1 MAAVRA
7 KMRPGS
13 LTGLVDLFVGRRV
26 HRYVFDRVLGMSERS
41 LLQGAAHAAQ
51 SVVDATQSAMHGEP
65 ALLDGLEEGGLLDPV
80 LHASLAHKVTQHR
93 HRNGW
98 MLNHESFQFQRID
111 LGGSPTLCGT
121 RLVVGARREAA
132 AELAGMHRLHLG
144 SVLTVVD
151 DQPDGLWR
159 PSRQAALLAER
170 GCTVQCA
177 VSFTKEP
184 DDATHGISNGHG
196 RYFGAAAAPVPHFY
210 TLEAS
215 VDGDALRD
223 GGVADPDALRWCV
236 VDVNGMSD
244 HDDIGFWQAAA
255 EVPLV

>member
-1 MAAVRA
+1 
-7 KMRPGS
+7 MRPGS

-159 PSRQAALLAER
+159 RSAGLGWSTR
-170 GCTVQCA
+170 
-177 VSFTKEP
+177 
-184 DDATHGISNGHG
+184 
-196 RYFGAAAAPVPHFY
+196 
-210 TLEAS
+210 S
-215 VDGDALRD
+215 VAQ
-223 GGVADPDALRWCV
+223 P
-236 VDVNGMSD
+236 
-244 HDDIGFWQAAA
+244 
-255 EVPLV
+255 